1 MGRPRRFDE
10 DALLDAAEDL
20 FWSRG
25 FDGTSIEDVSAATG
39 VGNGSIYAAYASKMG
54 LFVAVLDRYCDRRAA
69 FVETTLDATDGSAK
83 QAVGVYFDA
92 VIADCGSHA
101 DRRGCL
107 MLNTLAHM
115 GDREPAVTSTIGRA
129 TRRMEKTVEQRLREP
144 GLDHLPAAEISALSA
159 HVVMVSQGLIQLSRL
174 GTPTQRLREIAA
186 VSADLLPT
194 T

>member
-25 FDGTSIEDVSAATG
+25 FDGTSVEDVSAATG

-54 LFVAVLDRYCDRRAA
+54 LFVAVLDRYCDRRAM
-69 FVETTLDATDGSAK
+69 FVQTTLDDAEGSARH
-83 QAVGVYFDA
+83 AVRAYFDA
-92 VIADCGSHA
+92 VIADCGSHS

-115 GDREPAVTSTIGRA
+115 GDRVPAVADIISTA
-129 TRRMEKTVEQRLREP
+129 TQRMETAVAQRLRGPEF
-144 GLDHLPAAEISALSA
+144 DSLPRAEISALSA

-174 GTPTQRLREIAA
+174 GTTSSRLTDIAA
-186 VSADLLPT
+186 ASADLLPT
-194 T
+194 A

>member
-10 DALLDAAEDL
+10 DALIDAAEEL

-39 VGNGSIYAAYASKMG
+39 VGNGSIYAAYTNKMG

-69 FVETTLDATDGSAK
+69 FVATTLDATGGSAK
-83 QAVGVYFDA
+83 HAVHVYFDA
-92 VIADCGSHA
+92 VIADCGSHP

-115 GDREPAVTSTIGRA
+115 GDRVPAVTGIISTA
-129 TRRMEKTVEQRLREP
+129 TRRMETAVAHRLRGPEF
-144 GLDHLPAAEISALSA
+144 DSLPEAEISALSA

-174 GTPTQRLREIAA
+174 GTAPPRLGEIAA

-194 T
+194 A

>member
-10 DALLDAAEDL
+10 NALIDAAEEL

-25 FDGTSIEDVSAATG
+25 FDGTSVEDVSAATG
-39 VGNGSIYAAYASKMG
+39 VGNGSIYAAYSNKMG

-69 FVETTLDATDGSAK
+69 FVQATLDATGGSAK
-83 QAVGVYFDA
+83 HAVRVYFDA
-92 VIADCGSHA
+92 VIADCGSHP

-115 GDREPAVTSTIGRA
+115 GDRVPAVTTVIGRA
-129 TRRMEKTVEQRLREP
+129 TQRMETAVAHRLRGP
-144 GLDHLPAAEISALSA
+144 GFDELPEAEISALSA

-174 GTPTQRLREIAA
+174 GTSPPRLAEIAA

-194 T
+194 A